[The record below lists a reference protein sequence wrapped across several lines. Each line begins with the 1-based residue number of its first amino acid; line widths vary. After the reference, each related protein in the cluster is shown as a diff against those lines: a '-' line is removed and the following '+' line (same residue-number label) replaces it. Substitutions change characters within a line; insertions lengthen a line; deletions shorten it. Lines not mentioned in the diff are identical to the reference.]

1 MEASMTQTADGLPLP
16 RTSRRRFLQ
25 QASAMAMPA
34 LAGFPAWSQTQ
45 GSSVKLVV
53 GYPPGGITDTIGRLM
68 ADKLKDELQ
77 RTVIVENRPG
87 AGGRVGAASF
97 KRLPADGE
105 WLMLGTDSLMVHAP
119 LVFRSL
125 PFDVHQDF
133 TPVSLVAEFP
143 YAFATGTE
151 PRVADFAQYVAW
163 IKANPSK
170 AAFGHPAPGSAP
182 HFFGLMLGEKIGVP
196 MTPVPYQG
204 GAPMLAA
211 VAGGQVSAGINALAS
226 DMIEMHRS
234 GRTRIV
240 AVTGDK
246 RVPQLTEVPSIVELG
261 YPSVPRGWAALYL
274 PAKAPRVVGERYAAA
289 VTAVLAK
296 PEVTERLASFG
307 LDARGSTPEA
317 LSVMMKS
324 DAAAWTPIIEASG
337 FKLDA

>member
-1 MEASMTQTADGLPLP
+1 MTRTRSGLPLP
-16 RTSRRRFLQ
+16 CPRRRRFLA
-25 QASAMAMPA
+25 QAAAMAGPA
-34 LAGFPAWSQTQ
+34 LVGFPAWSQGQ
-45 GSSVKLVV
+45 SNPVKLVV

-68 ADKLKDELQ
+68 ADKLKDELK
-77 RTVIVENRPG
+77 RPVIVENRPG

-97 KRLPADGE
+97 RRLAPDGE

-125 PFDVHQDF
+125 PFDVQQDF
-133 TPVSLVAEFP
+133 TPVSQVAEFP
-143 YAFATGTE
+143 YAWATGTV

-211 VAGGQVSAGINALAS
+211 VAGGQVSAGMNAVAS
-226 DMIEMHRS
+226 DMLEMHRS

-246 RVPQLTEVPSIVELG
+246 RVAQLPDVPSIVELG

-274 PAKAPRVVGERYAAA
+274 PAKAPRVVGEQYAAA
-289 VTAVLAK
+289 VTAVLAR
-296 PEVTERLASFG
+296 PEVQERLARFG
-307 LDARGSTPEA
+307 LDARGSTPAA
-317 LSVMMKS
+317 LSALMKA